1 MSESNYLANERGT
14 AVKNII
20 LQTIFLIIPL
30 SGLMIFGMY
39 LSNKDEPAA
48 KMLVLVMIIP
58 YILCITAYVIFLIKL
73 MIKRWNRTINKI
85 DIESDNLSIK
95 TFPIFWYKQR
105 NYVVK
110 TSSVVLKNR
119 TFPWYGK
126 EKKDGLV
133 IKINNQEE
141 LYLVEDYFDNYEKIL
156 SHLYQKI

>member
-58 YILCITAYVIFLIKL
+58 YILCITAYVIFVIKL